1 MPSTEEGEGDEG
13 DDGDEGEEGEEG
25 EALGE
30 AASSDVTVPLSP
42 PHPLENATAT
52 MTKPTIPK

>member
-1 MPSTEEGEGDEG
+1 MPLIEEGEGDEG
-13 DDGDEGEEGEEG
+13 DDGDEGDEG

-42 PHPLENATAT
+42 PHPLENAIAT